1 MYIDRPSH
9 EGQRPLLNAFQFVQP
24 SPEASRVA
32 APNAA
37 PISPLGAANFSAATP
52 PGPSVPGNKEKPPK
66 GRDTATAGVKSVGCA
81 GTVGDEFKV
90 KNPGEA
96 SRNGQDKIKEEIQ
109 KEKYKE
115 VRGKAQPATN
125 RDPKRRQKRVEVDNP
140 LPSDEPYPPFP
151 KQRDARLKKP
161 IAQQSGPATDEGKAA
176 VSRNAVKHGG
186 YALPTSGDESFA
198 SIEQSVIGRLEPTGS
213 EQKSLA
219 RSISYEIWR
228 IGNIERTVVGLDRDI
243 DHEKVSLGQL
253 ALHIDFPF
261 AESYREV
268 MTTYLSEESLRKRVH
283 GHLCGEFTDL
293 LDRAARDPKVA
304 ASHMAGPNARAAALV
319 KKGREVLGRPHLVQ
333 NLEEVFFEEFDAVM
347 LDARLGRSSL
357 HPSTNE
363 PRQAGWALPI
373 VECWVYRNFRQI
385 KLTQNRLKSSLRMEL
400 MTSPSLER
408 ALRGATGRLGLLL
421 SDYRNCRPD
430 ISDRRLQMIGYGPSR
445 GAA

>member
-9 EGQRPLLNAFQFVQP
+9 EGQRPFLNDFQFVQP
-24 SPEASRVA
+24 SLDALHVTA
-32 APNAA
+32 VHAA
-37 PISPLGAANFSAATP
+37 PIASLGAANFSAATP
-52 PGPSVPGNKEKPPK
+52 PCPSVPGNKEEPPK
-66 GRDTATAGVKSVGCA
+66 GRDAATAGVKLVASA
-81 GTVGDEFKV
+81 GTDGDKIKV

-96 SRNGQDKIKEEIQ
+96 TRKGQDKIQREIQ
-109 KEKYKE
+109 KERHKE
-115 VRGKAQPATN
+115 VQGKAGPATK
-125 RDPKRRQKRVEVDNP
+125 RDPGRKQKREEVNNP
-140 LPSDEPYPPFP
+140 LPADEPYPPYP
-151 KQRDARLKKP
+151 RQRDARLKKT
-161 IAQQSGPATDEGKAA
+161 IAHQSGPVTDRGKAA

-213 EQKSLA
+213 EQHSLA

-261 AESYREV
+261 AECYRGV

-283 GHLCGEFTDL
+283 GHLCGEFTEL
-293 LDRAARDPKVA
+293 LGRAATDLKVA
-304 ASHMAGPNARAAALV
+304 ASHKAGPNARAAAIV
-319 KKGREVLGRPHLVQ
+319 KRGRELLGRPHLVQ
-333 NLEEVFFEEFDAVM
+333 NLEEGFFEEFDAVM
-347 LDARLGRSSL
+347 LDARLGRISL

-363 PRQAGWALPI
+363 PRQTGWALPL
-373 VECWVYRNFRQI
+373 VECWVYRNFMQI
-385 KLTQNRLKSSLRMEL
+385 RLTQNRLKSSLRMEL
-400 MTSPSLER
+400 MTSPSLDR

-421 SDYRNCRPD
+421 SDYRDCRPD

-445 GAA
+445 GAS